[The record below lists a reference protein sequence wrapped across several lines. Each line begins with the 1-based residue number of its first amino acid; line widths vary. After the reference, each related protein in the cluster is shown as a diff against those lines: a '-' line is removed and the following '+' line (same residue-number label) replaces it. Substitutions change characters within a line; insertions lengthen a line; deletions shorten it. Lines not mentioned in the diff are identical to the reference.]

1 MPKTKTVLFLS
12 NHFITL
18 YSFRRELIERLVKLG
33 HRVVLSM
40 PADEQN
46 VYFRNLG
53 CEIIETP
60 MSRRGLNPVEDMA
73 LLRRYRRIMRD
84 VQPDIIFSYT
94 SKPDIYGSMAS
105 TALGRRQ
112 VCNITGRGNSLA
124 YDNALAAVVRSL
136 YRASVRRAYKVF
148 FQNADDRDYFLRYH
162 IVKDNWAL
170 IPGSGVN
177 LTQHTLSPMPDDG
190 EIRFLYIGRIMSV
203 KGIDQLL
210 DCAVAVRRRHPET
223 RFLLAGFIEQEQYR
237 EKLRD
242 YQAQGYI
249 EHLGF
254 QKDIDAVIRRCHC
267 TILPSHGGEGVP
279 NAVLESAAV
288 GRACIVSNVPGSRDA
303 VEDGVTGYIFEP
315 GSSAGLI
322 EKVERFLALSK
333 EQREQM
339 GLLGHEKAAREFDRE
354 IVIRAYLEEVEA
366 AP

>member
-1 MPKTKTVLFLS
+1 MSESKTVLFLS

-18 YSFRRELIERLVKLG
+18 YAFRRELIERLVKLG
-33 HRVVLSM
+33 HRVVLSL

-46 VYFRNLG
+46 AYFRDLG

-60 MSRRGLNPVEDMA
+60 MSRRGLNPVEDLQ
-73 LLRRYRRIMRD
+73 LLRRYRRIMRE
-84 VQPDIIFSYT
+84 VKPDIIFSYT

-105 TALGRRQ
+105 TSLGLRQ

-124 YDNALAAVVRSL
+124 YDNALAMVVRSL
-136 YRASVRRAYKVF
+136 YRASVRNCYKVF

-177 LTQHTLSPMPDDG
+177 LQQHALCPMPDDG
-190 EIRFLYIGRIMSV
+190 EIRFLYVGRIMSV

-210 DCAVAVRRRHPET
+210 DCAVAVRRRHPNT
-223 RFLLAGFIEQEQYR
+223 RFLLAGFVEQEQYKA
-237 EKLRD
+237 KLKE
-242 YQAQGYI
+242 YEAQGYI

-315 GSSAGLI
+315 RSSADLI
-322 EKVERFLALSK
+322 DKVERFLALTK

-339 GLLGHEKAAREFDRE
+339 GLAGHDKAAREFDRE
-354 IVIRAYLEEVEA
+354 IVIKAYLDEVEKA
-366 AP
+366 

>member
-1 MPKTKTVLFLS
+1 MPNTKTVLFLS

-40 PADEQN
+40 PADDQN
-46 VYFRNLG
+46 AWFRALG

-60 MSRRGLNPVEDMA
+60 MSRRGLNPLEDLA
-73 LLRRYRRIMRD
+73 LLRRYRHVMRK

-105 TALGRRQ
+105 TALGLRQ

-124 YDNALAAVVRSL
+124 YDNALAVVVRSL
-136 YRASVRRAYKVF
+136 YRASIRNCYKVF
-148 FQNADDRDYFLRYH
+148 FQNADDRDYFIRH
-162 IVKDNWAL
+162 RIVKDNWAL

-177 LTQHTLSPMPDDG
+177 LSQHTPAPMPDDG

-210 DCAVAVRRRHPET
+210 DCAVAVRRRHPNT
-223 RFLLAGFIEQEQYR
+223 RFLLAGFVEQGQYE
-237 EKLRD
+237 EKIRD

-288 GRACIVSNVPGSRDA
+288 GRACIVSDVPGSRDA
-303 VEDGVTGYIFEP
+303 VEDGVTGYLFEP
-315 GSSAGLI
+315 RSSADLI
-322 EKVERFLALSK
+322 DKVERFLALTK
-333 EQREQM
+333 KQREQM
-339 GLLGHEKAAREFDRE
+339 GLAGHDKAAREFDRE
-354 IVIRAYLEEVEA
+354 IVIRAYLKEVEDA
-366 AP
+366 

>member
-1 MPKTKTVLFLS
+1 MPKNKTVLFLS

-18 YSFRRELIERLVKLG
+18 YAFRRELIERLVGLG

-46 VYFRNLG
+46 ACFRELG

-60 MSRRGLNPVEDMA
+60 MSRRGLNPLEDVS
-73 LLRRYRRIMRD
+73 LLRRYRQLMRE
-84 VQPDIIFSYT
+84 VKPDIIFSYT

-105 TALGRRQ
+105 ASLGLRQ
-112 VCNITGRGNSLA
+112 VCNITGRGNALA

-136 YRASVRRAYKVF
+136 YRLSVSRAYKVF
-148 FQNADDRDYFLRYH
+148 FQNADDRDYFVRH
-162 IVKDNWAL
+162 GIVKDNWAL

-177 LTQHTLSPMPDDG
+177 LTQHTLTPMPDDG
-190 EIRFLYIGRIMSV
+190 EIRFLYSGRIMAV

-210 DCAVAVRRRHPET
+210 DCAVAVRRRHPNT
-223 RFLLAGFIEQEQYR
+223 RFLLAGFVEQEEYAQ
-237 EKLRD
+237 KLRD
-242 YQAQGYI
+242 YEAAGFV

-279 NAVLESAAV
+279 NAVLESAAT

-303 VEDGVTGYIFEP
+303 VEDGVTGYLFEP
-315 GSSAGLI
+315 GSSADLI
-322 EKVERFLALSK
+322 DKAERFLALTK

-339 GLLGHEKAAREFDRE
+339 GRAGREKVEREFDRE
-354 IVIRAYLEEVEA
+354 IVIRAYLDEVEKA
-366 AP
+366 

>member
-1 MPKTKTVLFLS
+1 MSESKTVLFLS

-46 VYFRNLG
+46 VYFRDLG

-60 MSRRGLNPVEDMA
+60 MSRRGLNPAEDVQ
-73 LLRRYRRIMRD
+73 LLRRYRRIMQE
-84 VQPDIIFSYT
+84 VKPDIIFSYT

-105 TALGRRQ
+105 NSLGLRQ
-112 VCNITGRGNSLA
+112 VCNITGRGNALA
-124 YDNALAAVVRSL
+124 YDNALAMVVRSL
-136 YRASVRRAYKVF
+136 YRASVRNCYKVF
-148 FQNADDRDYFLRYH
+148 FQNADDRDYFIRHH
-162 IVKDNWAL
+162 IVKDNWGL
-170 IPGSGVN
+170 LPGSGVN
-177 LTQHTLSPMPDDG
+177 FEQHKLSPMPDDG
-190 EIRFLYIGRIMSV
+190 EIRFLYVGRIMSV

-210 DCAVAVRRRHPET
+210 DCAVAVRRRHPNT
-223 RFLLAGFIEQEQYR
+223 RFLLAGFVEQEQYR
-237 EKLRD
+237 AKLKE
-242 YQAQGYI
+242 YEAKGYI

-288 GRACIVSNVPGSRDA
+288 GRACIVSNVSGSRDA
-303 VEDGVTGYIFEP
+303 VEDGVTGYLFEP
-315 GSSAGLI
+315 RSSADLI
-322 EKVERFLALSK
+322 DKAERFLALTK

-339 GLLGHEKAAREFDRE
+339 GLAGHDKVAREFDRE
-354 IVIRAYLEEVEA
+354 IVIRAYLDEVEKA
-366 AP
+366 

>member
-1 MPKTKTVLFLS
+1 MPNTKTVLFLS

-33 HRVVLSM
+33 HRVVLST
-40 PADEQN
+40 PADDQN
-46 VYFRNLG
+46 AWFRDLG

-60 MSRRGLNPVEDMA
+60 VSRRGLNPLEDMA
-73 LLRRYRRIMRD
+73 LLQRYRHIMLK

-94 SKPDIYGSMAS
+94 SKPDIYGSIAS
-105 TALGRRQ
+105 TALGFRQ

-124 YDNALAAVVRSL
+124 YDNALAVVVRGL
-136 YRASVRRAYKVF
+136 YRASIRNCYKVF
-148 FQNADDRDYFLRYH
+148 FQNADDRDYFIRHH

-177 LTQHTLSPMPDDG
+177 LSQHALAPMPDDG

-210 DCAVAVRRRHPET
+210 DCAVAVRRRHPNT
-223 RFLLAGFIEQEQYR
+223 RFLLAGFVEQGQYQ
-237 EKLRD
+237 EKIRD

-303 VEDGVTGYIFEP
+303 VEDGVTGYLFEP
-315 GSSAGLI
+315 GSSAALI
-322 EKVERFLALSK
+322 DRVERFLALTR

-339 GLLGHEKAAREFDRE
+339 GLAGREKAAREFDRE
-354 IVIRAYLEEVEA
+354 IVIKAYLDEVEKA
-366 AP
+366 

>member
-1 MPKTKTVLFLS
+1 MSESKTVLFLS

-18 YSFRRELIERLVKLG
+18 YAFRRELIERLVKLG
-33 HRVVLSM
+33 HRVVLSL

-46 VYFRNLG
+46 AYFRDLG

-60 MSRRGLNPVEDMA
+60 MSRRGLNPVEDLQ
-73 LLRRYRRIMRD
+73 LLRRYRRIMRE
-84 VQPDIIFSYT
+84 VKPDIIFSYT

-105 TALGRRQ
+105 TSLGLRQ

-124 YDNALAAVVRSL
+124 YDNALAMVVRSL
-136 YRASVRRAYKVF
+136 YRASVRNCYKVF
-148 FQNADDRDYFLRYH
+148 FQNADDRDYFLRHH

-177 LTQHTLSPMPDDG
+177 LEQHALCPMPDDG
-190 EIRFLYIGRIMSV
+190 EIRFLYVGRIMSV

-210 DCAVAVRRRHPET
+210 DCAVAVRRRHPNT
-223 RFLLAGFIEQEQYR
+223 RFLLAGFVEQEQYKA
-237 EKLRD
+237 KLKE
-242 YQAQGYI
+242 YEAQGYI

-303 VEDGVTGYIFEP
+303 VEDGVTGYIFEAR
-315 GSSAGLI
+315 SSADLI
-322 EKVERFLALSK
+322 DKAERFLALTK

-339 GLLGHEKAAREFDRE
+339 GLAGHDKAAREFDRE
-354 IVIRAYLEEVEA
+354 IVIKAYLDEVEKA
-366 AP
+366 

>member
-1 MPKTKTVLFLS
+1 MPKNKTVLFLS

-18 YSFRRELIERLVKLG
+18 YAFRRELIERLVGLG

-46 VYFRNLG
+46 AYFRELG

-60 MSRRGLNPVEDMA
+60 MSRRGLNPLEDVS
-73 LLRRYRRIMRD
+73 LLRRYRQLMRE
-84 VQPDIIFSYT
+84 VKPDIIFSYT

-105 TALGRRQ
+105 ASLGLRQ
-112 VCNITGRGNSLA
+112 VCNITGRGNALA

-136 YRASVRRAYKVF
+136 YRLSVSRAYKVF
-148 FQNADDRDYFLRYH
+148 FQNADDRDYFVRH
-162 IVKDNWAL
+162 GIVKDNWAL

-177 LTQHTLSPMPDDG
+177 LTQHTLTPMPDDG
-190 EIRFLYIGRIMSV
+190 EIRFLYSGRIMAV

-210 DCAVAVRRRHPET
+210 DCAVAVRRRHPNT
-223 RFLLAGFIEQEQYR
+223 RFLLAGFVEQEEYAQ
-237 EKLRD
+237 KLRD
-242 YQAQGYI
+242 YEAAGFV

-279 NAVLESAAV
+279 NAVLESAAT

-303 VEDGVTGYIFEP
+303 VEDGVTGYLFEP
-315 GSSAGLI
+315 GSSADLI
-322 EKVERFLALSK
+322 DKAERFLALTK

-339 GLLGHEKAAREFDRE
+339 GRAGREKVEREFDRE
-354 IVIRAYLEEVEA
+354 IVIRAYLDEVEKA
-366 AP
+366 

>member
-1 MPKTKTVLFLS
+1 MSESKTVLFLS

-18 YSFRRELIERLVKLG
+18 YAFRRELIERLVKLG
-33 HRVVLSM
+33 HWVVLSL

-46 VYFRNLG
+46 AYFRDLG

-60 MSRRGLNPVEDMA
+60 MSRRGLNPVEDLQ
-73 LLRRYRRIMRD
+73 LLRRYRRIMRE
-84 VQPDIIFSYT
+84 VKPDIIFSYT

-105 TALGRRQ
+105 TSLGLRQ

-124 YDNALAAVVRSL
+124 YDNALAMVVRSL
-136 YRASVRRAYKVF
+136 YRASVRNCYKVF
-148 FQNADDRDYFLRYH
+148 LQNADDRDYFLRYH

-177 LTQHTLSPMPDDG
+177 LEQHALCPMPDDG
-190 EIRFLYIGRIMSV
+190 EIRFLYVGRIMSV

-210 DCAVAVRRRHPET
+210 DCAVAVRRRHPNT
-223 RFLLAGFIEQEQYR
+223 RFLLAGFVEQEQYKA
-237 EKLRD
+237 KLKD
-242 YQAQGYI
+242 YEAQGYI

-303 VEDGVTGYIFEP
+303 VEDGVTGYIFEAR
-315 GSSAGLI
+315 SSADLI
-322 EKVERFLALSK
+322 DKAERFLALTK

-339 GLLGHEKAAREFDRE
+339 GLAGHDKAAREFDRE
-354 IVIRAYLEEVEA
+354 IVIKAYLDEVEKA
-366 AP
+366 

>member
-1 MPKTKTVLFLS
+1 MPKNKTVLFLS

-18 YSFRRELIERLVKLG
+18 YAFRRELIERLVGLG

-46 VYFRNLG
+46 AYFRELG

-60 MSRRGLNPVEDMA
+60 MSRRGLNPLEDVS
-73 LLRRYRRIMRD
+73 LLRRYRQLMRE
-84 VQPDIIFSYT
+84 VKPDIIFSYT

-105 TALGRRQ
+105 ASLGLRQ
-112 VCNITGRGNSLA
+112 VCNITGRGNALA

-136 YRASVRRAYKVF
+136 YRLSVSRAYKVF
-148 FQNADDRDYFLRYH
+148 FQNADDRDYFVRH
-162 IVKDNWAL
+162 GIVKDNWAL

-177 LTQHTLSPMPDDG
+177 LTQHTLTPMPDDG
-190 EIRFLYIGRIMSV
+190 EIRFLYSGRIMAV

-210 DCAVAVRRRHPET
+210 DCAVAVRRRHPNT
-223 RFLLAGFIEQEQYR
+223 RFLLAGFVEQEEYAQ
-237 EKLRD
+237 KLRD
-242 YQAQGYI
+242 YEAAGFV

-279 NAVLESAAV
+279 NAVLESAAT

-303 VEDGVTGYIFEP
+303 VEDGVTGYLFEP
-315 GSSAGLI
+315 GSSADLI
-322 EKVERFLALSK
+322 DKAERFLALTQ

-339 GLLGHEKAAREFDRE
+339 GRAGREKVEREFDRE
-354 IVIRAYLEEVEA
+354 IVIRAYLDEVEKA
-366 AP
+366 

>member
-1 MPKTKTVLFLS
+1 MEKRKTILFLS

-18 YSFRRELIERLVKLG
+18 YAFRRELIERLVGLG

-40 PADEQN
+40 PADDQN
-46 VYFRNLG
+46 VFFRDMG
-53 CEIIETP
+53 CEIVETA
-60 MSRRGLNPVEDMA
+60 MSRRGLNPAEDMK
-73 LLRRYRRIMRD
+73 LLAQYKRIMRE
-84 VQPDIIFSYT
+84 VKPDIIFSYT

-105 TALGRRQ
+105 TALGLRQ

-124 YDNALAAVVRSL
+124 YDNALAMVVRSL
-136 YRASVRRAYKVF
+136 YRASISRCYKVF
-148 FQNADDRDYFLRYH
+148 FQNADDRDYFIRH
-162 IVKDNWAL
+162 KIIKDNWAL

-177 LTQHTLSPMPDDG
+177 LIQHALAPMPDDG

-210 DCAVAVRRRHPET
+210 DCAVAVRRRHPNT
-223 RFLLAGFIEQEQYR
+223 RFLLAGFVEQGQYA
-237 EKLRD
+237 EKIRD

-303 VEDGVTGYIFEP
+303 VEDGVTGYLFEP
-315 GSSAGLI
+315 GSSAALI
-322 EKVERFLALSK
+322 EKAERFLALSK
-333 EQREQM
+333 EQRAQM
-339 GLLGHEKAAREFDRE
+339 GLAGREKVAREFDRE
-354 IVIRAYLEEVEA
+354 IVIRAYLDEVEA